1 VPGALYLP
9 PLAPESA
16 KQLLRWT
23 SGSKNYGH
31 LDDDDDDDD
40 DGNHLSHDN
49 DPSFV
54 GGLEVV
60 DQHGAAGAELL
71 GFWTYT
77 APLLVALMQH
87 VPSHVRIVLPPHSNL
102 EQLADALTL
111 LHVPLNRVLVSSLP
125 PPPPSSVP
133 LVPPAASF
141 EQTPTTLE
149 SYRAAAAKLKSSTSS
164 PPSSSLSSGSTVVAG
179 LTVLNPGSVVYADM
193 LVSVHT
199 TMRMSI
205 AASQQLHQLRP
216 AVAPHG
222 LDQYRDP
229 TDDLVVCLEEKP
241 LDISSSSSSSSSSA
255 TTGTRVADWSSLRAA
270 LSAALPSDLVVTH
283 TTFDP
288 DSHAARELFKR
299 AKLIVVPAGVVPS
312 LLLAMFSSEGTPVL
326 ELVGSTSSDAQHHS
340 NDGSSGSNGNTYE
353 GSPPS
358 GWAWTKQAATGLG
371 LDRHPV
377 HATGVDHRGRSL
389 FDPEAVAAAAYRA
402 MNYED
407 PSAEEEG
414 DGEEGHSMD
423 DRRSAGGDDAS
434 FRDEVDDLG
443 GRGQDSE
450 EIEEEVGEEG
460 PEFGTGEL
468 SPESRALIE
477 EFGVPSQR
485 VEVGLWDR
493 DQLGELLH
501 RLGDI
506 SADAPEEVKQTYAS
520 KGGAMLGVE
529 FGDFA
534 QQVLR
539 RWTRCPKF
547 TVLDRF
553 AAPVSPPA
561 SAGGGG
567 GGSDAADAVAVDQL
581 HSLDQSAQAARL
593 QKVRDVLG
601 PWLGSSG
608 SGTGGARGGVV
619 SPVSPVGEASVAAA
633 ATNTLADNSLSFA
646 YLDGDHDAE
655 SVGKELA
662 ALWPKLAPGGMLAGH
677 DFTRAHAGVAAAV
690 LHFARQ
696 AAAATMGSGS
706 VRSDVTLFVTDVQKP
721 RLDVRGLELPPCCP
735 SWYLFKPLAVEA
747 SSSSSMD
754 TIAQRIA
761 DELNSS

>member
-9 PLAPESA
+9 PLAPEAA
-16 KQLLRWT
+16 KQLMRWA
-23 SGSKNYGH
+23 SGSKNYGQ
-31 LDDDDDDDD
+31 LDDDDDDD
-40 DGNHLSHDN
+40 N
-49 DPSFV
+49 DPSIV
-54 GGLEVV
+54 GGAPEAVV

-77 APLLVALMQH
+77 APLLVVLMQH
-87 VPSHVRIVLPPHSNL
+87 VPAHVRIVLPPHSDL

-111 LHVPLNRVLVSSLP
+111 LHVPLNRVLVSSS
-125 PPPPSSVP
+125 PPPSVP
-133 LVPPAASF
+133 AVPPPASSF
-141 EQTPTTLE
+141 DQPTTLE
-149 SYRAAAAKLKSSTSS
+149 SYRAAAAKLKGASA
-164 PPSSSLSSGSTVVAG
+164 PSSSSSAASSSGSTVVAG

-193 LVSVHT
+193 LISVHAA
-199 TMRMSI
+199 MRMSI

-241 LDISSSSSSSSSSA
+241 LDASSSSSSDSA
-255 TTGTRVADWSSLRAA
+255 SGAAASGTRVADWSSLRAA
-270 LSAALPSDLVVTH
+270 LSAALPSDLVVSH
-283 TTFDP
+283 SSFDP

-326 ELVGSTSSDAQHHS
+326 ELVGSSSSSDAQDH
-340 NDGSSGSNGNTYE
+340 SSGSGGANS
-353 GSPPS
+353 GSSNHAGGPAS
-358 GWAWTKQAATGLG
+358 GWAWTKQASMGLG

-377 HATGVDHRGRSL
+377 HATGADHRGRSL

-402 MNYED
+402 MNYEAPD
-407 PSAEEEG
+407 EEEAEEEG
-414 DGEEGHSMD
+414 GQDMD
-423 DRRSAGGDDAS
+423 DRNRAGGDDAS
-434 FRDEVDDLG
+434 FRDEVDDFG
-443 GRGQDSE
+443 SRGQE
-450 EIEEEVGEEG
+450 EPEEG
-460 PEFGTGEL
+460 EGESEGRVFGTGEL

-477 EFGVPSQR
+477 EYGVPSQR

-493 DQLGELLH
+493 DQLGELLQ
-501 RLGDI
+501 RLGNE
-506 SADAPEEVKQTYAS
+506 AAAAAAAAGGTPEEVKQTYAT

-534 QQVLR
+534 QQVLQ
-539 RWTRCPKF
+539 RWVRCPKF

-553 AAPVSPPA
+553 AAPPAPP
-561 SAGGGG
+561 S
-567 GGSDAADAVAVDQL
+567 GSTVGKGSEADAVAVDQL

-593 QKVRDVLG
+593 KKVQDVLG
-601 PWLGSSG
+601 PWLGASG
-608 SGTGGARGGVV
+608 SGTGGARAGVISAV
-619 SPVSPVGEASVAAA
+619 APIAETSVAAA

-690 LHFARQ
+690 LHFARH
-696 AAAATMGSGS
+696 AATATMGHGS

-735 SWYLFKPLAVEA
+735 SWYLFKPLADGA
-747 SSSSSMD
+747 SSSMPMD
-754 TIAQRIA
+754 SIAQRIA
-761 DELNSS
+761 DELNRS